1 MNGLI
6 NQRRVLATLLLA
18 AAIGLLILGETLLK
32 HRLGPVATLV
42 YWTGCL
48 LATLGAILFALLD
61 LSRSMRE
68 SRAEQRSMIEQTIH
82 EIETERQRR
91 EPTQPR
97 KPPESR

>member
-18 AAIGLLILGETLLK
+18 AAIALLILGETLLK
-32 HRLGPVATLV
+32 HRLGPVATLA

-48 LATLGAILFALLD
+48 LATVWAILFALLD

-68 SRAEQRSMIEQTIH
+68 SRAEQRTMIEQAIH
-82 EIETERQRR
+82 EIEAERERR
-91 EPTQPR
+91 KQSPIN